1 MYTVFT
7 YPVSTTYKSTLCSKV
22 TVFFIVITAL
32 SYVLPLL
39 IAYRSQGFWQKVDT
53 YEEQPD
59 VHFEHEIIVLLETA
73 DPDQSFGWSTM
84 ANFNALLDERLA
96 IKPCHLLA
104 HPYSFRKKNS
114 TYTFF
119 HDTVIRGLGVL
130 TSLIG
135 YHLLRC

>member
-22 TVFFIVITAL
+22 TVFFIVISAL

-84 ANFNALLDERLA
+84 ANFNALLDDRLA
-96 IKPCHLLA
+96 IKPCHNKCCT
-104 HPYSFRKKNS
+104 PS
-114 TYTFF
+114 
-119 HDTVIRGLGVL
+119 
-130 TSLIG
+130 
-135 YHLLRC
+135 